1 MAGWPKVL
9 SLAGRLTL
17 IKLVA
22 TITPIRTQC
31 HPLRFQKW
39 CVLKLM
45 QPVDLSFRVR
55 IQMGSACHLKASHHC
70 ASLKKVFCV
79 LEECKIS
86 TEPLSQN

>member
-9 SLAGRLTL
+9 SQAGRLTL
-17 IKLVA
+17 INLVA

-45 QPVDLSFRVR
+45 QPVDFSFRVR

-79 LEECKIS
+79 
-86 TEPLSQN
+86 

>member
-1 MAGWPKVL
+1 MAGRPKVL
-9 SLAGRLTL
+9 SQAGRLTL